1 MRNIMQ
7 NQDQETINRLNE
19 VTNKNVIM
27 LAEQTHR
34 LDNNTNKDTNKEA
47 LVSSGKSKSP
57 ELNEVEAVDSEAD
70 ED

>member
-27 LAEQTHR
+27 LAEQVRVT
-34 LDNNTNKDTNKEA
+34 
-47 LVSSGKSKSP
+47 LV
-57 ELNEVEAVDSEAD
+57 LL
-70 ED
+70 